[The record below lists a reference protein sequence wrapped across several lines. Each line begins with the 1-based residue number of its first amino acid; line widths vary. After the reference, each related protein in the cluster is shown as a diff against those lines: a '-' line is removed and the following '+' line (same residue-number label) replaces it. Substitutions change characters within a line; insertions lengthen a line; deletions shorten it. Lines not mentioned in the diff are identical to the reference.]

1 MITLF
6 LGCRS
11 SRGFTLIELM
21 IVVAIIGII
30 AAIAYPS
37 YQEYVR
43 SAKRADAQT
52 ALMELAHFMERYYTA
67 NGRYDKDIKGKAV
80 ALPFNQAPKDGA
92 GKAYDLLFVVPDTDD
107 DEDEAPNPGSPTSS
121 TYMLAAFPKGSMVND
136 VCGILTLT
144 NTGAKGHDKD
154 ASLAQCWKR

>member
-1 MITLF
+1 MTRFII
-6 LGCRS
+6 GRRN

-30 AAIAYPS
+30 AAIAYPN

-67 NGRYDKDIKGKAV
+67 NGRYVDGDGDAPD
-80 ALPFNQAPKDGA
+80 LPFSQAPKDGSS
-92 GKAYDLLFVVPDTDD
+92 KAYDLEFAEDSPTASTYVLQATPTGSMTDD
-107 DEDEAPNPGSPTSS
+107 
-121 TYMLAAFPKGSMVND
+121 K
-136 VCGILTLT
+136 CGTLTLS
-144 NTGAKGHDKD
+144 NTGAKGQETGMT
-154 ASLAQCWKR
+154 SGQCWKR